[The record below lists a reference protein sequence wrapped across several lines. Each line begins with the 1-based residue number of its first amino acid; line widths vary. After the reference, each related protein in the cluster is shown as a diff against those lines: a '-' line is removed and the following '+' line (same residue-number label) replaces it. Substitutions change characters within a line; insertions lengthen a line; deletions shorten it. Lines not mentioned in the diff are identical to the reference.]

1 VQDYHLKVGD
11 AVHRCARGV
20 LSSNAHIIN
29 LSLAVDP
36 RVNTQ
41 LLISLPLSEVEDTSL
56 KTLRIGAITI
66 LGVKVVDN
74 VVRLA
79 GSESLPSDI
88 LLLIRHHIGQV
99 MDVRG
104 CYCS

>member
-1 VQDYHLKVGD
+1 MQDYNLKVGD

-20 LSSNAHIIN
+20 LSSNAHIVN
-29 LSLAVDP
+29 LSLAVVL

-41 LLISLPLSEVEDTSL
+41 LLISLPLSEVEDIGL
-56 KTLRIGAITI
+56 KTLRIGPITI
-66 LGVKVVDN
+66 LGFKVVDN

-99 MDVRG
+99 MDLGV